1 MGNSVRVTTL
11 ASAIGFALISANFS
25 PVAHAAPANT
35 AKATSAE
42 SANTRETY
50 IIRFTEAGLLH
61 YSGGTAGL
69 AATAPSARQERK
81 LDAHSPAAQ
90 AYGNYLQSQRSAHLQ
105 TIAQAIGRG
114 VDVKHNYLV
123 TMNGVS
129 ADLSRN
135 EAARIAQL
143 PGVASV
149 KRAGEQHLTTYHGPE
164 YIGAPAIWD
173 GSGVP
178 GNVGTR
184 GQGVVVGVIDSGA
197 NSTHP
202 SFANDATCGFSG
214 GNPKQLSAVDCSST
228 DGGGLCD
235 GPNPQ
240 ANNGNGHGVHTA
252 STAVGNTLD
261 STAVPPPVLPAPFT
275 TMSGVAPCASLRTY
289 KVCETNQCSGAAIL
303 AGTENAIADGVD
315 VINFSISG
323 GSDPWNDS
331 DRDFLDAV
339 GADIFVSASAGNT
352 SASVPDP
359 IGEVNHLGPWVN
371 TVAAS
376 THDLNVSGTGLL
388 NASGPGTPPPD
399 VQNILL
405 TPGSGLNAGE
415 PFTGTEIRHFAGN
428 EIGCTANGA
437 FPPNYFDGTVALIQR
452 GTCTFEE
459 KINNAQAAGAVL
471 AIISNN
477 TTGTINMSV
486 GAASLPAYSIT
497 QAEGAAFVTFIDSAG
512 GGPADRIFANGFE
525 TNSPDGAA
533 VVDFTPAVQQGDV
546 IAGFS
551 LRGPSSLPSVT
562 KPDITGPGVNIYAAL
577 DSATSGG
584 YGYLSGTSMSSPH
597 LAGSAA
603 LIRAAHPDW
612 TPAEVK
618 SAMMLTAF
626 TNGTEEDRTTP
637 WTPDDVGAGRVD
649 LTKAAR
655 AGFVLNETFA
665 NFLAA
670 EPGPPTNGDPKTLN
684 IASGRNM
691 ACVDSCDWT
700 RTLRNTLTAPSS
712 WTVTVNAPA
721 GLDVSVDTPSFSFNG
736 GIAETHEITITAAPT
751 TTLTDVTYAEV
762 VFHEANG
769 AAPDAHIY
777 VAVKGSGSGGNGDI
791 VLSGPVNIDVPND
804 IGGVYIN
811 WVTGQSGGS
820 PSNGWDFNPYS
831 GTGTLLFYWGGD
843 VNPDQNAGVADDGIN
858 YTVLGSGDTV
868 GPSSTFIQ
876 SANGDN
882 GETSNFIGGVDGYL
896 GVKFLNESTG
906 QTNFGYVHITTTS
919 PTGFPATIVDYAY
932 DQTGAAITIP

>member
-1 MGNSVRVTTL
+1 MGNSLRVTTL
-11 ASAIGFALISANFS
+11 ASAIGFALISASFS
-25 PVAHAAPANT
+25 PAAHAAPVT
-35 AKATSAE
+35 TTKATSSA

-50 IIRFTEAGLLH
+50 IIRFTEPGLLH
-61 YSGGTAGL
+61 YSGGTQGL
-69 AATAPSARQERK
+69 AATAPSATHERK
-81 LDAHSPAAQ
+81 LDARSPAAQ
-90 AYGNYLQSQRSAHLQ
+90 AYGNYLQSQRSAYLQ
-105 TIAQAIGRG
+105 SIAQAIGHDI
-114 VDVKHNYLV
+114 DVKHSYLV

-129 ADLSRN
+129 ADLSLG
-135 EAARIAQL
+135 EATKIAKL
-143 PGVASV
+143 PGVAAV

-164 YIGAPAIWD
+164 FIGAPSIWD
-173 GSGVP
+173 GSAVP
-178 GNVGTR
+178 GSVATR

-202 SFANDATCGFSG
+202 SFADDATCGVFNP
-214 GNPKQLSAVDCSST
+214 GNHKLLSAVDCSST
-228 DGGGLCD
+228 GGGGLCN
-235 GPNPQ
+235 GPNPE

-261 STAVPPPVLPAPFT
+261 ATAVPPPVIPAPFT

-303 AGTENAIADGVD
+303 AGTENAIIDGVD

-323 GSDPWNDS
+323 GTDPWNDS
-331 DRDFLDAV
+331 DRTFLDAV

-352 SASVPDP
+352 SAGTPNP

-388 NASGPGTPPPD
+388 NATGPGTPPPD

-405 TPGSGLNAGE
+405 TPGSGLNAGL
-415 PFTGTEIRHFAGN
+415 PMTGVEIRHYAAN
-428 EIGCTANGA
+428 EIGCTANGG
-437 FPPNYFDGTVALIQR
+437 FPPDYFLGTVALISR

-471 AIISNN
+471 AIIYNN

-486 GAASLPAYSIT
+486 GGASLPAYSILQT
-497 QAEGAAFVTFIDSAG
+497 EGQAFVAFIDASG
-512 GGPADRIFANGFE
+512 GGPADRIFADGFE
-525 TNSPDGAA
+525 VVTPGGAA

-551 LRGPSSLPSVT
+551 LRGPSALTSIT

-577 DSATSGG
+577 DSATTGG

-603 LIRAAHPDW
+603 LVRAAHADW

-649 LTKAAR
+649 LTKAAL
-655 AGFVLNETFA
+655 AGFVMNETFA

-670 EPGPPTNGDPKTLN
+670 EPPGGDPKTLN
-684 IASGRNM
+684 IASARNM
-691 ACVDSCDWT
+691 NCVDSCDWT

-721 GLDVSVDTPSFSFNG
+721 GLDVSVDTPNFSFTG
-736 GIAETHEITITAAPT
+736 GIGETHAITITATPT

-762 VFHEANG
+762 VFHEASA
-769 AAPDAHIY
+769 AAPDAHFY
-777 VAVKGSGSGGNGDI
+777 VAVKGSGTGGGDI
-791 VLSGPVNIDVPND
+791 VTGTIDQDVLNDPDGSTFDFITETWGIYNPSRVDDINLYNFGDGMYVYWYGDVAGVPV
-804 IGGVYIN
+804 GGV
-811 WVTGQSGGS
+811 V
-820 PSNGWDFNPYS
+820 
-831 GTGTLLFYWGGD
+831 
-843 VNPDQNAGVADDGIN
+843 DG
-858 YTVLGSGDTV
+858 
-868 GPSSTFIQ
+868 
-876 SANGDN
+876 
-882 GETSNFIGGVDGYL
+882 GGVDFAVLHSGDVVGPASTISAASIQMVNWINGADGYIGIAFENEDTGL
-896 GVKFLNESTG
+896 LNY
-906 QTNFGYVHITTTS
+906 GYIHLTTS
-919 PTGFPATIVDYAY
+919 SPDGFPAHALEWGYNSAGD
-932 DQTGAAITIP
+932 AITIP